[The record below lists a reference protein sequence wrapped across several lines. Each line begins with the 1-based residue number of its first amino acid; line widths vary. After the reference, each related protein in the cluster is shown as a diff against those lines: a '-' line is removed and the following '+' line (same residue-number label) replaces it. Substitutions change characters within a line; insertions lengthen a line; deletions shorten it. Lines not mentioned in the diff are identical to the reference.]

1 MNSRKKNKIILGQSQ
16 RDFFSTSKC
25 LLQNKLTK
33 FKNLITDFSAPS
45 VLRRWQRA
53 IAPLQWNY
61 GLAFRESVVGTT
73 AESPSTA
80 EKQHPSGTI
89 KTNGK

>member
-1 MNSRKKNKIILGQSQ
+1 
-16 RDFFSTSKC
+16 
-25 LLQNKLTK
+25 
-33 FKNLITDFSAPS
+33 LITEFSPPS

-61 GLAFRESVVGTT
+61 GLESVVRTT
-73 AESPSTA
+73 AGSPSTA
-80 EKQHPSGTI
+80 EKQHPSSTI